1 MLGSQFQAVDVP
13 VSGALCSDGWGAA
26 YTQLLQQTDRLEC
39 RVYVTGY
46 IQLLTAHYDI
56 EYSKILP
63 RPYPWFPTHDNYK

>member
-1 MLGSQFQAVDVP
+1 M
-13 VSGALCSDGWGAA
+13 DGGAA
-26 YTQLLQQTDRLEC
+26 CTQLLQQTDRLEC